1 MNKKRIFAIAALL
14 LSLCCI
20 GASFYFDSEGVKTVA
35 GTLIGIGGGLFSVS
49 VSSLVTQ
56 HVERKH
62 PELERQKKIEYK
74 DERNTMI
81 RNRAKAKAGDITQWL
96 IMAVA
101 YLNILISAP
110 LWMTLAVVT
119 VYAAY
124 NVIGMVLMS
133 KYQSEL

>member
-1 MNKKRIFAIAALL
+1 MNKKRVFAIAALL

-20 GASFYFDSEGVKTVA
+20 GASFYFDGEATKTIA
-35 GTLIGIGGGLFSVS
+35 GTLIGIGGGLFGMSVS
-49 VSSLVTQ
+49 ILVTQ

-62 PELERQKKIEYK
+62 PELEKQKKIEYK

-96 IMAVA
+96 IMAIA

-110 LWMTLAVVT
+110 LWMTLAIVA
-119 VYAAY
+119 VYAGY
-124 NVIGMVLMS
+124 NIIGMVLMS
-133 KYQSEL
+133 KYQNEL